1 MKVIL
6 LDNIKG
12 VGFKDQ
18 IIDANDGYARNFL
31 IPKGKAIEAN
41 TANLAK
47 LKSKQDSNA
56 YKKSVEKQEAEAR
69 DREREQH
76 KFVDDV
82 MEVGQRVFHEQMG
95 IGHITDVMNVGES
108 IMYTIDFGKLGKK
121 AMDASYAKLKK
132 F

>member
-1 MKVIL
+1 MVKKLQNL
-6 LDNIKG
+6 LDK
-12 VGFKDQ
+12 V
-18 IIDANDGYARNFL
+18 
-31 IPKGKAIEAN
+31 AIEDKIK
-41 TANLAK
+41 AK
-47 LKSKQDSNA
+47 IA
-56 YKKSVEKQEAEAR
+56 HEKEMERRRIAR
-69 DREREQH
+69 EKEREQN